1 MSLEVPSSHKQSN
14 IMSQPGLPTAER
26 GMPRWREKQRNLPIR
41 EKVARI
47 GQLILET
54 RELEFLKKTW
64 KPSVTS
70 SNGS

>member
-1 MSLEVPSSHKQSN
+1 
-14 IMSQPGLPTAER
+14 MSQPGLPPPER